1 MLDLARD
8 IIGSQPI
15 LTAFLAIG
23 VGYLVG
29 QINIFGFSLGV
40 GAVLF
45 VGLAIG
51 AFAPKAQIIGPI
63 GLTGLIMFLYGIGI
77 LYGRQFFE
85 GMVGAGQKYNLLA
98 LVGCLAG
105 LAVALLLGH
114 IFGIK
119 IGHTLGLYAGSMT
132 STATLQAA
140 LDVMKNKDP
149 SIGYSIAYPFGVIGP
164 ILCIY
169 FMTRIVKPKF
179 PAKTQRFHMGEISV
193 GERFAGRRLGDLM
206 AKAPAGLQVTM
217 VRKGGH
223 NIVPTDD
230 TILEN
235 GDAVLVV
242 AEDNE
247 AIATAAAKLGKLSPG
262 RLASDRADLDYI
274 RVFVGKASAVGI
286 PLAQLPMP
294 AGYPTHLLHVRRYDA
309 DLVPAPDLML
319 EFGDRVGV
327 LAPPDRKEE
336 IRRHFGDTVKA
347 TAEFSYVSLGLG
359 MVMGVLLGLIPIPIP
374 GVGIVTLGIGGG
386 PLIVALILGKLRRTG
401 PMLWTMPLPANI
413 VLRNFG
419 LAMFLATVGVNAG
432 QPFVRTV
439 AESGFTML
447 FIGVAVL
454 LTTVFIVLLVGHYL
468 MKIPYDDLV
477 GVASGA
483 TGNPA
488 ILVYSTKMAPTERPD
503 IGYAMIFP
511 SMTLVK
517 VIAAQIVGLL
527 TVGKRRLDCAACDF
541 PAARAAAVVKS
552 LPTGTEEMQDGRPRH
567 PRRSRPSSI
576 RMPTAPPRSRK
587 PSRKSGSRRR
597 DCPFSRRS
605 CLRSWRA
612 AASGSGRSTIPSSP
626 ATRS

>member
-1 MLDLARD
+1 MLDVARD

-23 VGYLVG
+23 LGYLVG
-29 QINIFGFSLGV
+29 QISIGGFSLGV

-51 AFAPKAQIIGPI
+51 AFAPKAQITGPI

-85 GMVGAGQKYNLLA
+85 GMVGVGQKYNLLA
-98 LVGCLAG
+98 LIACIAG
-105 LAVALLLGH
+105 LFVALGLGK
-114 IFGIK
+114 IFGVK
-119 IGHTLGLYAGSMT
+119 LGHTLGIYAGSMT

-140 LDVMKNKDP
+140 LDVMKSKDP

-169 FMTRIVKPKF
+169 FMTRLVQPKF
-179 PAKTQRFHMGEISV
+179 PPKAQRFHMGEISI
-193 GERFAGRRLGDLM
+193 GAASSGRKLEELTKDI
-206 AKAPAGLQVTM
+206 PSDVQVTM
-217 VRKGGH
+217 VRTAGR
-223 NIVPTDD
+223 NFVPTAD
-230 TILEN
+230 TVLST
-235 GDAVLVV
+235 GDAVMLV
-242 AEDNE
+242 AEREE
-247 AIATAAAKLGKLSPG
+247 AIKEAATRLGKLEPG
-262 RLASDRADLDYI
+262 ILAEDRADLDYI
-274 RVFVGKASAVGI
+274 RVFVGKANVVGV
-286 PLAQLPMP
+286 PLSRLPMP
-294 AGYPTHLLHVRRYDA
+294 LGFPTHLLHVRRYDA
-309 DLVPAPDLML
+309 DLVPSPDLML

-327 LAPPDRKEE
+327 LLPPDRKDE
-336 IRRHFGDTVKA
+336 IRKFFGDTVKSA
-347 TAEFSYVSLGLG
+347 AEFSYVSLGVG
-359 MVMGVLLGLIPIPIP
+359 MVLGVLLGLIPIPIP
-374 GVGIVTLGIGGG
+374 GVGTVTLGIGGG

-439 AESGFTML
+439 AESGLTML
-447 FIGVAVL
+447 FIGAAVL
-454 LTTVFIVLLVGHYL
+454 LTTALIVLLAGHYL
-468 MKIPYDDLV
+468 LRIPYDDLV

-517 VIAAQIVGLL
+517 VIAVQIVGLL
-527 TVGKRRLDCAACDF
+527 AA
-541 PAARAAAVVKS
+541 
-552 LPTGTEEMQDGRPRH
+552 TG
-567 PRRSRPSSI
+567 
-576 RMPTAPPRSRK
+576 AP
-587 PSRKSGSRRR
+587 G
-597 DCPFSRRS
+597 
-605 CLRSWRA
+605 
-612 AASGSGRSTIPSSP
+612 
-626 ATRS
+626 

>member
-85 GMVGAGQKYNLLA
+85 GIVGYGQKYNLLA
-98 LVGCLAG
+98 LIACLAG
-105 LAVALLLGH
+105 LAVALGLGH

-119 IGHTLGLYAGSMT
+119 VGHTLGIYAGSMT

-140 LDVMKNKDP
+140 LEVTGSKDP

-169 FMTRIVKPKF
+169 FMTRLVKPKF
-179 PAKTQRFHMGEISV
+179 PAKAQRFHMGEISI
-193 GERFAGRRLGDLM
+193 GATYAGRALDELTRELDQV
-206 AKAPAGLQVTM
+206 QVTM
-217 VRKGGH
+217 VRKAGQ
-223 NIVPTDD
+223 NIVPSGD
-230 TILEN
+230 TILAA

-242 AEDNE
+242 SESQE
-247 AIATAAAKLGKLSPG
+247 AIAGAAARAGRLEPG
-262 RLASDRADLDYI
+262 RLASDRSDLDYI
-274 RVFVGKASAVGI
+274 RVFVGKAGVVGI
-286 PLAQLPMP
+286 PLSSLPMP
-294 AGYPTHLLHVRRYDA
+294 SGFPAHLLHVRRYDA
-309 DLVPAPDLML
+309 DLVPTPDLML

-327 LAPPDRKEE
+327 LMPPDRKEDV
-336 IRRHFGDTVKA
+336 RKHFGDTVKA

-374 GVGIVTLGIGGG
+374 GVGVVTLGIGGG

-454 LTTVFIVLLVGHYL
+454 LTTVFIVLLVGHYV

-527 TVGKRRLDCAACDF
+527 MIG
-541 PAARAAAVVKS
+541 
-552 LPTGTEEMQDGRPRH
+552 
-567 PRRSRPSSI
+567 SS
-576 RMPTAPPRSRK
+576 
-587 PSRKSGSRRR
+587 SG
-597 DCPFSRRS
+597 
-605 CLRSWRA
+605 
-612 AASGSGRSTIPSSP
+612 G
-626 ATRS
+626 

>member
-1 MLDLARD
+1 MLDVARE

-23 VGYLVG
+23 LGYLVG
-29 QINIFGFSLGV
+29 QISIGGFSLGV

-51 AFAPKAQIIGPI
+51 AFAPKAQITGPI

-85 GMVGAGQKYNLLA
+85 GMVGVGQKYNLLA
-98 LVGCLAG
+98 LVACIAG
-105 LAVALLLGH
+105 LFVALGLGH

-119 IGHTLGLYAGSMT
+119 IGHTLGIYAGSMT
-132 STATLQAA
+132 STASLQAA
-140 LDVMKNKDP
+140 LDVVKDKEP

-179 PAKTQRFHMGEISV
+179 LAKAQRFHMGEISI
-193 GERFAGRRLGDLM
+193 GERFAGRRLSDVTTEALSD
-206 AKAPAGLQVTM
+206 LQVTM
-217 VRKGGH
+217 VRKGEH
-223 NIVPTDD
+223 NFVPTPD
-230 TILEN
+230 TVLSA
-235 GDAVLVV
+235 GDGVLVV
-242 AEDNE
+242 AEREE
-247 AIATAAAKLGKLSPG
+247 AIAKAAAQLGKLEPG

-274 RVFVGKASAVGI
+274 RVFVGKANVVGV
-286 PLAQLPMP
+286 PLARLPMP

-309 DLVPAPDLML
+309 DLVPTPDLML

-327 LAPPDRKEE
+327 LMPPERKDE

-347 TAEFSYVSLGLG
+347 AAEFSYVSLGIG
-359 MVMGVLLGLIPIPIP
+359 MVLGVLLGLIPIPIP
-374 GVGIVTLGIGGG
+374 GVGNVTLGIGGG

-468 MKIPYDDLV
+468 LKIPYDDLV

-517 VIAAQIVGLL
+517 VIAVQIVGLL
-527 TVGKRRLDCAACDF
+527 TVAGNA
-541 PAARAAAVVKS
+541 
-552 LPTGTEEMQDGRPRH
+552 G
-567 PRRSRPSSI
+567 
-576 RMPTAPPRSRK
+576 
-587 PSRKSGSRRR
+587 
-597 DCPFSRRS
+597 
-605 CLRSWRA
+605 
-612 AASGSGRSTIPSSP
+612 
-626 ATRS
+626 

>member
-1 MLDLARD
+1 MLDLARE
-8 IIGSQPI
+8 ILGSQPI

-23 VGYLVG
+23 LGYLVG
-29 QINIFGFSLGV
+29 QISIGGFSLGV

-45 VGLAIG
+45 VGIAIG
-51 AFAPKAQIIGPI
+51 AFAPKAQITGPI

-85 GMVGAGQKYNLLA
+85 GMFGVGQKYNLLA
-98 LVGCLAG
+98 LVGCLAS
-105 LAVALLLGH
+105 LLVALGLGH
-114 IFGIK
+114 VFGIK
-119 IGHTLGLYAGSMT
+119 IGHTLGIYAGSMT

-169 FMTRIVKPKF
+169 FMTQIVKPKF
-179 PAKTQRFHMGEISV
+179 PAKAQRFHMGEISI
-193 GERFAGRRLGDLM
+193 GERHAGKRLDELTTALG
-206 AKAPAGLQVTM
+206 GVRVTM

-223 NIVPTDD
+223 NFVPVAD
-230 TILEN
+230 TVLTA
-235 GDAVLVV
+235 GDAILVV
-242 AEDNE
+242 AEENE
-247 AIATAAAKLGKLSPG
+247 AIARAAATLGKLEPG

-274 RVFVGKASAVGI
+274 RVFVGKAGVVGI
-286 PLAQLPMP
+286 PLANLPMP
-294 AGYPTHLLHVRRYDA
+294 TG
-309 DLVPAPDLML
+309 
-319 EFGDRVGV
+319 
-327 LAPPDRKEE
+327 KEE
-336 IRRHFGDTVKA
+336 SRRHFGDTVKA
-347 TAEFSYVSLGLG
+347 AAEFSYVSLGLG

-374 GVGIVTLGIGGG
+374 GVGVVTLGIGGG

-454 LTTVFIVLLVGHYL
+454 LTTVAIVLLVGHYIL
-468 MKIPYDDLV
+468 KIPYDDLV

-527 TVGKRRLDCAACDF
+527 MVG
-541 PAARAAAVVKS
+541 
-552 LPTGTEEMQDGRPRH
+552 
-567 PRRSRPSSI
+567 
-576 RMPTAPPRSRK
+576 
-587 PSRKSGSRRR
+587 
-597 DCPFSRRS
+597 
-605 CLRSWRA
+605 
-612 AASGSGRSTIPSSP
+612 GSGG
-626 ATRS
+626 

>member
-1 MLDLARD
+1 MIELARH
-8 IIGSQPI
+8 IIETQPI

-23 VGYLVG
+23 LGYLVG
-29 QINIFGFSLGV
+29 QINIAGFSLGV

-45 VGLAIG
+45 VGLALG
-51 AFAPKAQIIGPI
+51 AFAPKAQILGPI

-85 GMVGAGQKYNLLA
+85 GMRGVGQKYNLLA
-98 LVGCLAG
+98 LIACVAG
-105 LAVALLLGH
+105 LLVALGLGQVY
-114 IFGIK
+114 GIK
-119 IGHTLGLYAGSMT
+119 LGHTLGIYAGSMT

-140 LDVMKNKDP
+140 LDTMNTKEP

-169 FMTRIVKPKF
+169 FMTQMVKPKF
-179 PAKTQRFHMGEISV
+179 PPKAQRFHMGEISISDKFS
-193 GERFAGRRLGDLM
+193 GQTLEDLT
-206 AKAPAGLQVTM
+206 KELPGGVQVTM
-217 VRKGGH
+217 VRKGGQ
-223 NIVPTDD
+223 NIVPAAD
-230 TILEN
+230 IGLLP
-235 GDAVLVV
+235 GDAVLVI
-242 AEDNE
+242 AERED
-247 AIATAAAKLGKLSPG
+247 AIAEAASRLGKLEPG
-262 RLASDRADLDYI
+262 RLAADRANLDYI
-274 RVFVGKASAVGI
+274 RVFVGKASVVGV
-286 PLAQLPMP
+286 PLSRLPMP
-294 AGYPTHLLHVRRYDA
+294 AGFPAHLLHVRRYDA

-327 LAPPDRKEE
+327 LMPPDRREE
-336 IRRHFGDTVKA
+336 IRKHFGDTVKA
-347 TAEFSYVSLGLG
+347 AAEFSYVSLGLG
-359 MVMGVLLGLIPIPIP
+359 MVLGVLLGLIPIPIP
-374 GVGIVTLGIGGG
+374 GVGTVTLGIGGG

-454 LTTVFIVLLVGHYL
+454 LTTVFIVLVVGHYL
-468 MKIPYDDLV
+468 LRIPFDDLV

-511 SMTLVK
+511 SMTIVK
-517 VIAAQIVGLL
+517 VIAVQIVGLL
-527 TVGKRRLDCAACDF
+527 AGAGAA
-541 PAARAAAVVKS
+541 
-552 LPTGTEEMQDGRPRH
+552 GG
-567 PRRSRPSSI
+567 
-576 RMPTAPPRSRK
+576 
-587 PSRKSGSRRR
+587 
-597 DCPFSRRS
+597 
-605 CLRSWRA
+605 
-612 AASGSGRSTIPSSP
+612 
-626 ATRS
+626 